1 MPSSLVVKS
10 AIELL
15 ATTYG
20 FNPEEALRLCAREVE
35 DWPKNLTP
43 APVKAAAPEGIKWAS
58 KRAQEEAET
67 LGVRIPKG
75 FVSESASGKV
85 TLEDVRTFARDQGRL
100 AAKPH
105 ATPGAIAFAE
115 EQGLDWAEIQEEV
128 EPSGSDDKY
137 IITDLKKFQKL
148 TSKAKAKPK
157 AKAKGAA
164 SSSVEPLPS
173 AFGFINSSAQDEDDE
188 EDMDDVDN

>member
-1 MPSSLVVKS
+1 MPSSAVLKS

-20 FNPEEALRLCAREVE
+20 FSPEEALRLCSREVE

-58 KRAQEEAET
+58 KRAEEEAET
-67 LGVRIPKG
+67 LGVRIPRG
-75 FVSESASGKV
+75 FVSDSASGKV

-105 ATPGAIAFAE
+105 ATPGAITFAK

-148 TSKAKAKPK
+148 TSKAKPK
-157 AKAKGAA
+157 TKAKGAA
-164 SSSVEPLPS
+164 SSVEPLPS
-173 AFGFINSSAQDEDDE
+173 AFGFINAAARSDEEE
-188 EDMDDVDN
+188 EDMDE

>member
-43 APVKAAAPEGIKWAS
+43 APAKAAAPEGIKWAS

-100 AAKPH
+100 AANLCMGMRTSRENTVRTARTREK
-105 ATPGAIAFAE
+105 ARARRYFS
-115 EQGLDWAEIQEEV
+115 V
-128 EPSGSDDKY
+128 FPSRDCCLIKVFLR
-137 IITDLKKFQKL
+137 TEHELAWKK
-148 TSKAKAKPK
+148 SIPK
-157 AKAKGAA
+157 AR
-164 SSSVEPLPS
+164 
-173 AFGFINSSAQDEDDE
+173 Q
-188 EDMDDVDN
+188 